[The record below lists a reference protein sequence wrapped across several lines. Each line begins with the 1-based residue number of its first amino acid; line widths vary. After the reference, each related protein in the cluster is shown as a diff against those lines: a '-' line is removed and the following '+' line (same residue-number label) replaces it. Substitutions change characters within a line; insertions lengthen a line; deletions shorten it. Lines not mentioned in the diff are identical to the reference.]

1 MSNVLLVLILFSDYI
16 CDLNFLHQPIHHTI
30 NVTMVTIG
38 YKFMQQEIKINW
50 DDEGPPVQDT
60 ENKKEMGQIFTDE
73 LLENDAKK
81 WYHRFASECCFCY

>member
-1 MSNVLLVLILFSDYI
+1 
-16 CDLNFLHQPIHHTI
+16 
-30 NVTMVTIG
+30 MVTIG

-81 WYHRFASECCFCY
+81 